1 MIHYRKT
8 FTTYMFFASCMIG
21 LNKNLQ
27 SLCVFGTDGEKPLID
42 AFHHEFKSAVHL
54 TCFNHARRNIKDK
67 LREMM
72 IKEEIQT
79 DFERHFWM
87 QNGINFVGLVDSSS
101 VHILEEKV
109 DISG

>member
-1 MIHYRKT
+1 
-8 FTTYMFFASCMIG
+8 MIG
-21 LNKNLQ
+21 LNNN
-27 SLCVFGTDGEKPLID
+27 LCVFSTDGEKPFIN
-42 AFHHEFKSAVHL
+42 AFHHEFESL
-54 TCFNHARRNIKDK
+54 TCFNHVRRNIKDN
-67 LREMM
+67 LREM